1 MTSGTPFLCATATGT
16 TATTAVRDAVGALG
30 GQVSPDSLGFAYV
43 TEPFAN
49 DLDSILAALRAATG
63 VVHWTGCAASGVCG
77 PGVEFHAIQ
86 DNAIG
91 AVSIMVAELAP
102 DSFRILHC
110 IRQPEDVDDSPLD
123 DWDNAERPLLGLV
136 HGDPRNAA
144 VHDLVSLLPEAL
156 ECYLVGGMS
165 AAPGGPAQVADEKCG
180 GGLSGVLISASVP
193 VAVGLT
199 QGCRPIGPPRQITGM
214 DGDWVAALD
223 GRPAIEALKDDLGP
237 ENFANLRQMGG
248 IIHAALP
255 VEGSDTKDYVVRNLV
270 ALDPHTGRVGV
281 SADLNEGERMM
292 FVRRDPDTAEDDLR
306 RMIRRLTA
314 RAGTPPRGAIYVS
327 CLARGPNMF
336 GDGQSELS
344 IVAEELGPVPL
355 TGFFANGEINNN
367 RLYAYTGV
375 LTLFL

>member
-1 MTSGTPFLCATATGT
+1 MTSGTPFLSATATGSS
-16 TATTAVRDAVGALG
+16 AANAVAEAVHALKG
-30 GQVSPDSLGFAYV
+30 RVSPDSLGFAYV
-43 TEPFAN
+43 TEPFVD
-49 DLDSILAALRAATG
+49 DLDAVLAALRDATG

-77 PGVEFHAIQ
+77 SKVEYHGSR
-86 DNAIG
+86 G
-91 AVSIMVAELAP
+91 AVSIMLAELAP
-102 DSFRILHC
+102 DSFRILPC

-123 DWDNAERPLLGLV
+123 DWDNAVRPLLGLV

-144 VHDLVSLLPEAL
+144 VHDLVTLLPEAL
-156 ECYLVGGMS
+156 DCYLVGGMS

-180 GGLSGVLISASVP
+180 GGLSGVLISGAVP

-214 DGDWVAALD
+214 DGDWIAAID
-223 GRPAIEALKDDLGP
+223 GRPAIDILRDDLGP
-237 ENFANLRQMGG
+237 EGFANLRQLGG
-248 IIHAALP
+248 LIHAALP

-270 ALDPHTGRVGV
+270 AVDPHAGRIGI
-281 SADLNEGERMM
+281 SADLTEGERIM
-292 FVRRDPDTAEDDLR
+292 FVRRDADAAEEDLR

-336 GDGQSELS
+336 GDDGQSELS
-344 IVAEELGPVPL
+344 IVAEELGDIPL

>member
-1 MTSGTPFLCATATGT
+1 MTSGTPFLSATATGSS
-16 TATTAVRDAVGALG
+16 AANAVAEAVFALQG
-30 GQVSPDSLGFAYV
+30 RVSPDSLGFAYV
-43 TEPFAN
+43 TEPFV
-49 DLDSILAALRAATG
+49 DELDSVLAALREATG

-77 PGVEFHAIQ
+77 SKVEHHGAT
-86 DNAIG
+86 G
-91 AVSIMVAELAP
+91 AVSIMLADLPP
-102 DSFRILHC
+102 DSFRILPC

-123 DWDNAERPLLGLV
+123 DWDNAVRPLLGLV

-144 VHDLVSLLPEAL
+144 VHDLVSMLPEAL
-156 ECYLVGGMS
+156 DCYLVGGMS

-180 GGLSGVLISASVP
+180 GGLSGVLISGAVP

-214 DGDWVAALD
+214 DGDWIAAID
-223 GRPAIEALKDDLGP
+223 GRPAIDALRDDLGP
-237 ENFANLRQMGG
+237 EGFANLRQLGG
-248 IIHAALP
+248 LIHAALP

-270 ALDPHTGRVGV
+270 AVDPHAGRIGI
-281 SADLNEGERMM
+281 SADLTEGERIM
-292 FVRRDPDTAEDDLR
+292 FVRRDADAAEEDLR

-336 GDGQSELS
+336 GDNGQSELA
-344 IVAEELGPVPL
+344 IVAEELGDIPL